1 MSNPDGDLAA
11 NRPGDAV
18 RRKLIELEPSAV
30 KRLLS
35 RWSKADS
42 TRELRSW
49 RQGLVGERH
58 TARRLRSLGR
68 GWYTLHA
75 VQYPSGTDVD
85 HLVIGPPGVF
95 TVNSKHHKGKKVWY
109 GDRAITVNGGKTR
122 HIPASLSEARK
133 ASAALTRACGFTVK
147 ARPVL
152 AVVGAAKLEVRQAAP
167 PVLVLAAD
175 DLPSRLSGMSP
186 VLAPDEVERIYA
198 VARIGRTWSD

>member
-198 VARIGRTWSD
+198 VARMGRTWSG